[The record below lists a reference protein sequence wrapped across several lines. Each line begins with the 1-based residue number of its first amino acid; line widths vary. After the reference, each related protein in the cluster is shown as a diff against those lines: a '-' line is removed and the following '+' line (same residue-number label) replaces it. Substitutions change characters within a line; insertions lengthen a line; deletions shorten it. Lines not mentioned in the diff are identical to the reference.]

1 MSFDEFKDGMIDVL
15 FRTKKP
21 AWMFHDGAMR
31 DGGQASVRTEWKYF
45 MNHFKVHHNYPPYPR
60 RMPNSRVSLNMNQ
73 AFLPAA
79 KRHGHAEV

>member
-31 DGGQASVRTEWKYF
+31 DGGQASGEFVWQQI
-45 MNHFKVHHNYPPYPR
+45 
-60 RMPNSRVSLNMNQ
+60 LQ
-73 AFLPAA
+73 LLDLLDI
-79 KRHGHAEV
+79 